1 MTLHTLRTL
10 LEIFSLF
17 AFTAGWSQAK
27 MMCWTSCVTLQW
39 GHRSVWDFLSL
50 YLLQLLSLEQLESVL
65 SLVKM
70 DLILGEFI
78 CER

>member
-1 MTLHTLRTL
+1 MHPSTLLVMRTL
-10 LEIFSLF
+10 PPPPRPSPPPGHLVLHYNGGIDLYRIFF
-17 AFTAGWSQAK
+17 P
-27 MMCWTSCVTLQW
+27 
-39 GHRSVWDFLSL
+39 L

-78 CER
+78 CKR

>member
-1 MTLHTLRTL
+1 MLHYSGGIDLYRT
-10 LEIFSLF
+10 FF
-17 AFTAGWSQAK
+17 P
-27 MMCWTSCVTLQW
+27 
-39 GHRSVWDFLSL
+39 L